1 MALRL
6 NSSGGGSVTL
16 QESVTAVNFTVP
28 LPGTVTVLTD
38 GATITPDL
46 AVNNVF
52 SVTLGGARTMA
63 NPTNMVNSLS
73 GSIFIIQDGSGNR
86 TLSWGSYWKWP
97 NGTTPTLS
105 TGANAIDRIDFIVKS
120 STEIQAVWTGNYS

>member
-16 QESVTAVNFTVP
+16 QESSTAVNYTVP
-28 LPGTVTVLTD
+28 LPGAVTGLVD
-38 GATITPDL
+38 GATITPDF

-52 SVTLGGARTMA
+52 TVTLGGARAMA
-63 NPTNMVNSLS
+63 NPSNPVNSQS
-73 GSIFIIQDGSGNR
+73 GSIFIIQDATGNR
-86 TLSWGSYWKWP
+86 TLTWGSYWKWP

-105 TGANAIDRIDFIVKS
+105 TAANAIDRIDFIVKS
-120 STEIQAVWTGNYS
+120 STEIQAVWTGNYA